1 MSVSPSN
8 KFDAHL
14 NNFRLSSGPVRAA
27 QGFDGLMPH
36 ARDKSE
42 ILVLAR
48 DPRVIAAATDAA
60 IRISGRSP
68 RLVGNVRE
76 ALAALTRPGLPPRR
90 VMLEPAAA
98 GNSWAELLSTL
109 DDPAL
114 TDAMVFVAADQDS
127 VPDGVAVLP
136 AEAAMLEAA
145 LLAAPRHAR
154 RVPPSSAEA
163 LAAGLDRGALLVRYQ
178 PVVRVS
184 DRRFVLVEALARW
197 RGSPM
202 LHGPD
207 SFVPAVERAGLSRAL
222 AVAVVSRAAQDIGGL
237 PRPSPMGVSVNVSLE
252 QLQRPDLT
260 SWIARALRTGSLAP
274 RALSLELTETTP
286 VRDFALLG
294 RAIRRVGEAGHGVF
308 IDDLGLDDIRLE
320 LMDLPF
326 AGVKLDKA
334 LVSRLPHDARA
345 RRNVQAVVRRANRNG
360 QVVTAEGVS
369 DARLWQTVAGLGVHR
384 AQGFWVGRPLPC
396 SVLPGWA
403 RSWAASARE

>member
-1 MSVSPSN
+1 MMS
-8 KFDAHL
+8 
-14 NNFRLSSGPVRAA
+14 RARHKA
-27 QGFDGLMPH
+27 
-36 ARDKSE
+36 E
-42 ILVLAR
+42 ILVLAK

-68 RLVGNVRE
+68 RLLANARE
-76 ALAALTRPGLPPRR
+76 AITALTRPGVPPRR
-90 VMLEPAAA
+90 VMLETDAA
-98 GNSWAELLSTL
+98 GSSWAELLSTL

-114 TDAMVFVAADQDS
+114 TDATIFVAADQTD

-136 AEAAMLEAA
+136 AEAGMLEAA
-145 LLAAPRHAR
+145 LLAAPRQGR
-154 RVPPSSAEA
+154 RPLPSSAEA

-178 PVVRVS
+178 PVVRVK
-184 DRRFVLVEALARW
+184 DRRPVLVEALARW

-202 LHGPD
+202 LYGPD

-222 AVAVVSRAAQDIGGL
+222 AVSVVSRAAQDIGGL
-237 PRPSPMGVSVNVSLE
+237 AALGSLGVSVNVSLE
-252 QLQRPDLT
+252 QLQRPDLG

-274 RALSLELTETTP
+274 AALSLELTETTP
-286 VRDFALLG
+286 VRDFAMLR
-294 RAIRRVGEAGHGVF
+294 RAIHRVGEAGHSVS
-308 IDDLGLDDIRLE
+308 IDDLGLDDIRLK

-345 RRNVQAVVRRANRNG
+345 RRSVLDVVERANRRG
-360 QVVTAEGVS
+360 QIVTAEGVS
-369 DARLWQTVAGLGVHR
+369 DARLWHAVAALGVHR

-403 RSWAASARE
+403 RSWAASARG